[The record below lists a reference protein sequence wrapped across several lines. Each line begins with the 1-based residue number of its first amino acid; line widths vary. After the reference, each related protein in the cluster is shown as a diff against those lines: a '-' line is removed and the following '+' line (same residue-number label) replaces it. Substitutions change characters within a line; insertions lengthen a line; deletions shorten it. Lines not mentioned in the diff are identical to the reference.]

1 MDKKRVIVVTDG
13 DSTAQKAVEEASRK
27 LNLRVISKSGGNPTP
42 CSGKKLLSLIQD
54 CPTDPVVVMF
64 DDEGNFN
71 CGKGEHAMEKV
82 MDSDDIEILGVVA
95 VASNAK
101 DVKGIHPD
109 CSITCEGKLVSRP
122 VDKEGEAEKEGHFV
136 LEGDTVD
143 VLNRFDDDLIIVGIG
158 DVGKMSGKDNCEI
171 GAPITTKA
179 LEEILKRSGV
189 NGRKKDQD

>member
-13 DSTAQKAVEEASRK
+13 DSTAQKAVEEASK
-27 LNLRVISKSGGNPTP
+27 NLNLRVISKSGGNPTP
-42 CSGKKLLSLIQD
+42 CSGKKLLSLIQA

-82 MDSDDIEILGVVA
+82 MDSEEIEVLGVVA

-101 DVKGIHPD
+101 DVEGIHPD
-109 CSITCEGKLVSRP
+109 CSITREGKLVSRP
-122 VDKEGEAEKEGHFV
+122 VDKEGEVEKEGHV
-136 LEGDTVD
+136 ILEGDTVD
-143 VLNRFDDDLIIVGIG
+143 ILNSFDDDLLIVGIG
-158 DVGKMSGKDNCEI
+158 DVGKMSGKDSCEL

-179 LEEILKRSGV
+179 LEEILKRGGV
-189 NGRKKDQD
+189 DGRKEDQD